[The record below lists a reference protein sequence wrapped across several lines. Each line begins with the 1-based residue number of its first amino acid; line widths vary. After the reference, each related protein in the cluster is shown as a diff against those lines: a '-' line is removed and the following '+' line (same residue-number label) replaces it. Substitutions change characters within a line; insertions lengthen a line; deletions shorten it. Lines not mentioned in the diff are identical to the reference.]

1 MNKKR
6 FVIVEVSWL
15 ITDAQKE
22 KVQED
27 KLVLRESLMILIN
40 FHLLVAKVVQ
50 CD

>member
-6 FVIVEVSWL
+6 FVIVEV
-15 ITDAQKE
+15 TDAQKE